1 MIKELLIFGA
11 YGALGKGVTKILV
24 EKKFDQI
31 YLFGSNINEEEKI
44 IARNVQNIIVSNLSQ
59 EPNVIEAFKNV
70 IPGTDKIFFLF
81 STIGGFT
88 GGKFIWETEE
98 SDIEKMINVNFKTNF
113 LISKYFSRLVK
124 ESAGGSICFTSAYT
138 GSNAETKKGAYG
150 ISKNALNFLVKNLAI
165 EGKEINLSVN
175 AVAPYIIDTP
185 ENRNWLKSF
194 NYNNWIKPEEIGELI
209 YSIITNY
216 NFISGNIFELKERF
230 EKSITE

>member
-1 MIKELLIFGA
+1 MMKELLVFGA
-11 YGALGKGVTKILV
+11 YGALGRGVTKILV
-24 EKKFDQI
+24 EKKFDKI

-44 IARNVQNIIVSNLSQ
+44 IAQNVQNIIVSNLSQ
-59 EPNVIEAFKNV
+59 EANVIEAFNKI
-70 IPGTDKIFFLF
+70 IPGADKIFFLF

-124 ESAGGSICFTSAYT
+124 ESAGGSICFTSAFT
-138 GSNAETKKGAYG
+138 GSNAEIKKGAYG

-185 ENRNWLKSF
+185 ENRNWMKSF

-230 EKSITE
+230 EKTITA